1 MRSSNHLEQIKRRR
15 KRLQMDFGLDPQ
27 NLVTVAA
34 LPQPAVDVEEVCQP
48 LTMSMV
54 PDIAVLPD
62 PISPTPD
69 VQSDQGDLT
78 VEGFL
83 RRSAQ
88 KMVSNQKTAR
98 TTIQLD
104 KKTPG
109 SNRTTYKTKRGRKL
123 KLPANAKAAVRG
135 TKTRRK
141 TRLAEALSRAVILTH
156 GDPSEAIQDSK
167 SLRRNC
173 RPLSFVTM
181 NKFSSLQR
189 RTTEDDDAIL
199 DSDSRNE
206 DGLGSPSRK
215 PRNGVRL
222 RKPRTHK
229 SNRSERFRD
238 GHLPLVLVPVRDAE
252 AAYSALFS

>member
-1 MRSSNHLEQIKRRR
+1 
-15 KRLQMDFGLDPQ
+15 MDFGLDPQ
-27 NLVTVAA
+27 DLVTVAA

-62 PISPTPD
+62 PTPD
-69 VQSDQGDLT
+69 VQSDQGVLT

-88 KMVSNQKTAR
+88 KIVSNQKTVR

-123 KLPANAKAAVRG
+123 KLPVKAKDAVRG

-156 GDPSEAIQDSK
+156 GNPSEATQDPRL
-167 SLRRNC
+167 LRRNY
-173 RPLSFVTM
+173 RPLAFVTM
-181 NKFSSLQR
+181 NKFNSLQR
-189 RTTEDDDAIL
+189 RTTEDDDTIL
-199 DSDSRNE
+199 DSNSRNE
-206 DGLGSPSRK
+206 DGLRSASRE

-229 SNRSERFRD
+229 SNRSERPRD
-238 GHLPLVLVPVRDAE
+238 GHPPLVLVPVRDAE